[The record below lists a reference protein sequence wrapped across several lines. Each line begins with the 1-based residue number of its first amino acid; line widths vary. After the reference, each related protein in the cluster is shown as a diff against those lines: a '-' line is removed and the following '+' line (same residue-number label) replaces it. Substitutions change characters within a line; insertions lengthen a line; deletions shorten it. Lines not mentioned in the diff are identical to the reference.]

1 MKRLTYWLYS
11 NTIYFLNIR
20 RDIVKKI
27 LLFLILA
34 ISITAAYDRLTV
46 ASAQTELTFGI
57 SIPGVIGV
65 TSNY

>member
-1 MKRLTYWLYS
+1 M
-11 NTIYFLNIR
+11 
-20 RDIVKKI
+20 KKI